1 MFWSIYCLLLAT
13 PASKRTYVTS
23 ISKNLIHKTTL
34 FHIQHTHTPF
44 VDIIVRH
51 QLSRVVDV
59 IFSISFAMMKRQRT
73 KRRAPKPRP
82 TSPGIPGDYFECN
95 EEQLVQKLHALRR
108 VSLDTPMFVPSLLG
122 GLKGEDDASWNSAQ
136 DNPDHLFEDFEILNL
151 SHDGKNRRDFMEK
164 MDGEQISLH
173 SDQPSDDDGDDT
185 PERPLRRLMPSV
197 SAKSW
202 EGSEIVLDSNSFVVD
217 PYLLENLQSDFES
230 EAVHVVD
237 DRKRL
242 TNEERSSSS
251 PRSITKMFQDE
262 SSEQSNY
269 QQHRRD
275 QRRARSESSQAT
287 SDTVSLS
294 VSATSSR
301 TKKSLSRDSPRSEAS
316 HVLSSIHRETIAE
329 EEAEYE
335 GSEDY
340 SSKRKPSS
348 SRRWSFSSSVDDG
361 HQDEMDD
368 QQDLGEGLKRSK
380 SMASRDYPSLQTNQE
395 LFLKLAEEEDLHD
408 FQHINNFSYEGN
420 YLFTRI
426 LRERTR
432 IQLKRDMLHSSDKD
446 LYIEIHKH
454 ARESDA
460 GTSKTRDRG
469 VFFLI

>member
-1 MFWSIYCLLLAT
+1 
-13 PASKRTYVTS
+13 
-23 ISKNLIHKTTL
+23 
-34 FHIQHTHTPF
+34 
-44 VDIIVRH
+44 
-51 QLSRVVDV
+51 
-59 IFSISFAMMKRQRT
+59 MMKRRRI

-108 VSLDTPMFVPSLLG
+108 VSLDTPMTVPSLLG
-122 GLKGEDDASWNSAQ
+122 GLKGEDEASWNSAQ
-136 DNPDHLFEDFEILNL
+136 DNPDYLFEDFEFFNP
-151 SHDGKNRRDFMEK
+151 SHDDKNRRNFMEK

-185 PERPLRRLMPSV
+185 PERSLRHQGSKPHSSSLMPSI
-197 SAKSW
+197 STKSW

-217 PYLLENLQSDFES
+217 PYLLEKLQTDFES

-242 TNEERSSSS
+242 RNEERSDSS

-269 QQHRRD
+269 QQYHRD
-275 QRRARSESSQAT
+275 QRRARSASSQAT

-301 TKKSLSRDSPRSEAS
+301 TKKSLSRDTPRSEAS
-316 HVLSSIHRETIAE
+316 HVISSIYREPIAE
-329 EEAEYE
+329 EEEEHE
-335 GSEDY
+335 GSVDY

-380 SMASRDYPSLQTNQE
+380 SVASRDYPALQTNQE

-460 GTSKTRDRG
+460 DTSKTRDRG